1 MLRPIKNVLNYRI
14 LATDGEIGG
23 VSDLIVDDRE
33 MKLRYLVI
41 DTGNWL
47 PGKKVVL
54 STAWI
59 SSVAPERETV
69 VMNIEKK
76 RIQEAPE
83 YSRPPI
89 SLATTRRGCTDH
101 YRFPYYWL

>member
-59 SSVAPERETV
+59 LKPGET
-69 VMNIEKK
+69 
-76 RIQEAPE
+76 R
-83 YSRPPI
+83 S
-89 SLATTRRGCTDH
+89 
-101 YRFPYYWL
+101 W

>member
-1 MLRPIKNVLNYRI
+1 MKAPVFWLSIIAVALLGWFATRFVGNQYYYFAAYVVLQY
-14 LATDGEIGG
+14 
-23 VSDLIVDDRE
+23 
-33 MKLRYLVI
+33 
-41 DTGNWL
+41 
-47 PGKKVVL
+47 VVL

-83 YSRPPI
+83 YKPDADFSREYETK
-89 SLATTRRGCTDH
+89 LHDY

>member
-1 MLRPIKNVLNYRI
+1 
-14 LATDGEIGG
+14 
-23 VSDLIVDDRE
+23 

-76 RIQEAPE
+76 RIQEAPKYKPDADWSRE
-83 YSRPPI
+83 YETRLHDSTTASLTTGCRATRSGFRP
-89 SLATTRRGCTDH
+89 A
-101 YRFPYYWL
+101 

>member
-1 MLRPIKNVLNYRI
+1 M
-14 LATDGEIGG
+14 
-23 VSDLIVDDRE
+23 
-33 MKLRYLVI
+33 
-41 DTGNWL
+41 
-47 PGKKVVL
+47 L

-83 YSRPPI
+83 YRPDADFSREYE
-89 SLATTRRGCTDH
+89 TRLHDY
-101 YRFPYYWL
+101 YRFPYYWR